1 MFFSLIFNIIK
12 SYALRTHQHINYL
25 VIKMW
30 VRSHYGN
37 NYDSVQQVEKE
48 VPYNAAKSSRN
59 IKLSILKDGV
69 LLTIL

>member
-1 MFFSLIFNIIK
+1 
-12 SYALRTHQHINYL
+12 
-25 VIKMW
+25 MW

-48 VPYNAAKSSRN
+48 VPYKAAKSSRN

-69 LLTIL
+69 LLAILWMRW